1 MYTLYRHTLYRL
13 ANGHLMSQTF
23 NARKKK
29 ASEARS
35 NHTGVG
41 VGRQTKRAQRCPRP
55 LPCQV
60 SRFVLASSSLCIL
73 SVRLTIE

>member
-1 MYTLYRHTLYRL
+1 MGISCHRHL
-13 ANGHLMSQTF
+13 
-23 NARKKK
+23 
-29 ASEARS
+29 EARS

-41 VGRQTKRAQRCPRP
+41 VGRQMKRAQRSPHP

-73 SVRLTIE
+73 SVRLTIEKKEEEMEQSKTNSLILYESMI